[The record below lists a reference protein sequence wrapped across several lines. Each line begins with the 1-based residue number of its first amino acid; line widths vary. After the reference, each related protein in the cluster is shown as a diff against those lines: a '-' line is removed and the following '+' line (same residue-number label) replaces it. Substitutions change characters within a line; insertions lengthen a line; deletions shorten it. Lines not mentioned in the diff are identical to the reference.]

1 MYQLLWLCWPT
12 PLLPQWQWVVPL
24 EDTHVKERE
33 AAKFECELS
42 IANVNITWQVKGEE
56 IEPSPKY
63 AVTSDGKKHT
73 LLISKCRPK
82 DAGPV
87 SCAYG
92 DIVTEANLTV
102 ERQCSLFFFSSSSF
116 VCLWLKKAAL

>member
-1 MYQLLWLCWPT
+1 M
-12 PLLPQWQWVVPL
+12 
-24 EDTHVKERE
+24 HVKERE

-42 IANVNITWQVKGEE
+42 IPNVKIVWRVKDEE

-63 AVTSDGKKHT
+63 AISADGKKHT

-92 DIVTEANLTV
+92 DIITEAKLTV
-102 ERQCSLFFFSSSSF
+102 ERKYSYLFGSVTFSVSF
-116 VCLWLKKAAL
+116 IHWQLGLLMGQW

>member
-1 MYQLLWLCWPT
+1 MCIKLLS
-12 PLLPQWQWVVPL
+12 PQWQWIVPL

-33 AAKFECELS
+33 AAKFECEMS
-42 IANVNITWQVKGEE
+42 IPNVKIVWRVKGEE

-63 AVTSDGKKHT
+63 AVTADGKKHT
-73 LLISKCRPK
+73 LLVSKCRPK

-102 ERQCSLFFFSSSSF
+102 ERQCSFFLSLFF
-116 VCLWLKKAAL
+116 LL

>member
-1 MYQLLWLCWPT
+1 MCIKLLS
-12 PLLPQWQWVVPL
+12 PQWQWIVPL

-33 AAKFECELS
+33 AAKFECEMS
-42 IANVNITWQVKGEE
+42 IPNVKIVWRVKGEE

-63 AVTSDGKKHT
+63 AVTADGKKHT
-73 LLISKCRPK
+73 LLVSKCRPK

-102 ERQCSLFFFSSSSF
+102 CLLYTSPSPRDLGQSRMPSS
-116 VCLWLKKAAL
+116 A

>member
-1 MYQLLWLCWPT
+1 MHCLN
-12 PLLPQWQWVVPL
+12 QWQWIVPL
-24 EDTHVKERE
+24 EDLSVKERE
-33 AAKFECELS
+33 AAKFDCELS
-42 IANVNITWQVKGEE
+42 IPNVKVVWRVGEQE

-63 AVTSDGKKHT
+63 AITEDGKTHT

-82 DAGPV
+82 DSGPV

-102 ERQCSLFFFSSSSF
+102 EGEICTHLP
-116 VCLWLKKAAL
+116 